1 MSAPSSL
8 AFVAGE
14 ASGDLL
20 AAGVLA
26 ELKRRDPSLA
36 LCGVGGDRMIA
47 AGLDAWEHVRAL
59 SVRGYV
65 EVIRHLPRLL
75 RLRGDLLHRI
85 TELRP
90 RAFVG
95 VDAPDFN
102 LGLEEKLRAR
112 GIRVVHMVSP
122 SVWAWR
128 RERIEQVRRA
138 IDRML
143 LVFPF
148 EQALYDEAGIPA
160 TYVGH
165 PIASM
170 IPLVPDAPAARARL
184 GIAQDAPLVAVLP
197 GSRPD
202 EIRYLGTVFVAAM
215 ARMKSAMPALEFVL
229 PVADPSLRPQI
240 DAALREHPH
249 LASGVALTAGRSHD
263 CLEAC
268 DVVLVASGTA
278 TLEAALYKR
287 PMVISYR
294 MPALS
299 AWIMRRKGY
308 LPYVGLPNILAGEF
322 IVPELLQDAATPEA
336 LAAAVLDLL
345 GDQARRARL
354 VERFTEMHH
363 ALKRDTVGL
372 AADAILAEAN
382 R

>member
-1 MSAPSSL
+1 
-8 AFVAGE
+8 
-14 ASGDLL
+14 
-20 AAGVLA
+20 
-26 ELKRRDPSLA
+26 
-36 LCGVGGDRMIA
+36 
-47 AGLDAWEHVRAL
+47 
-59 SVRGYV
+59 
-65 EVIRHLPRLL
+65 
-75 RLRGDLLHRI
+75 
-85 TELRP
+85 
-90 RAFVG
+90 
-95 VDAPDFN
+95 
-102 LGLEEKLRAR
+102 
-112 GIRVVHMVSP
+112 MVSP

-138 IDRML
+138 VDRML

-165 PIASM
+165 PLAAM
-170 IPLVPDAPAARARL
+170 IPLTPDAPAARARL
-184 GIAQDAPLVAVLP
+184 GIAQEPPLVAVLP

-215 ARMKSAMPALEFVL
+215 ARMKRAMPALNFVL

-240 DAALREHPH
+240 DAALREHPQ
-249 LASGVALTAGRSHD
+249 LASGVALTSGRSHD

-308 LPYVGLPNILAGEF
+308 IPYVGLPNIMANEF
-322 IVPELLQDAATPEA
+322 IVPELLQEAATPEA

-345 GDQARRARL
+345 GDTARRARL
-354 VERFTEMHH
+354 AERFTEMHH

>member
-1 MSAPSSL
+1 
-8 AFVAGE
+8 
-14 ASGDLL
+14 
-20 AAGVLA
+20 
-26 ELKRRDPSLA
+26 
-36 LCGVGGDRMIA
+36 
-47 AGLDAWEHVRAL
+47 
-59 SVRGYV
+59 
-65 EVIRHLPRLL
+65 VIRHLPRLL
-75 RLRGDLLHRI
+75 RLRSDLLRRI
-85 TELRP
+85 TDLRP

-112 GIRVVHMVSP
+112 GIRVVHLVSP

-138 IDRML
+138 VDRML

-148 EQALYDEAGIPA
+148 EQALYDKAGIPA

-165 PIASM
+165 PLAAM

-184 GIAQDAPLVAVLP
+184 GIAQEPPLVAVLP

-215 ARMKSAMPALEFVL
+215 ARMKSAMPALNFVL
-229 PVADPSLRPQI
+229 PVADPSLRPLI
-240 DAALREHPH
+240 DAALREHPQ
-249 LASGVALTAGRSHD
+249 LASGVALTTGRSHD

-287 PMVISYR
+287 PMVVSYR

-308 LPYVGLPNILAGEF
+308 IPYVGLPNIMANEF
-322 IVPELLQDAATPEA
+322 LVPELLQEAATPEA

-345 GDQARRARL
+345 GDSARRARL
-354 VERFTEMHH
+354 AERFTEMHH
-363 ALKRDTVGL
+363 ALRRDTVGL